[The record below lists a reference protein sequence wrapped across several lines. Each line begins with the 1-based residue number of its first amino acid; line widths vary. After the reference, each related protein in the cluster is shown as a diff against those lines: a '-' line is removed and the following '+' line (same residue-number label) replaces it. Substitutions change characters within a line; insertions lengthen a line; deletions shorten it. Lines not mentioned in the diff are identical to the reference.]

1 MIDNFSDR
9 ERVFIA
15 LGATD
20 MRKSIN
26 GLSLL
31 VEEQFEL
38 DLFTGSY
45 FAFCNRKRDI
55 VKILY
60 WADNGFCIWMK
71 RLEKDVFRWPESE
84 KEVVEVSQTALGW
97 LLRGLDLQQA
107 HSRLSHNTVS

>member
-1 MIDNFSDR
+1 MIPKGSDKV
-9 ERVFIA
+9 RVFIA

-38 DLFTGSY
+38 DLFSGSY

-60 WADNGFCIWMK
+60 WDTSGFAVWMK
-71 RLEKDVFRWPESE
+71 RLEKDMFRWPESE
-84 KEVVEVSQTALGW
+84 HEVIEISPVALSW
-97 LLRGLDLQQA
+97 LLQGLDLQQA
-107 HSRLSHNTVS
+107 HGRLSNNCVS

>member
-1 MIDNFSDR
+1 MIGTASDKV
-9 ERVFIA
+9 RVFIA

-45 FAFCNRKRDI
+45 FVFCNRKRDI

-60 WADNGFCIWMK
+60 WAENGFCIYAELSINAKTGCFLGHQMEP
-71 RLEKDVFRWPESE
+71 RQVLIC
-84 KEVVEVSQTALGW
+84 TA
-97 LLRGLDLQQA
+97 
-107 HSRLSHNTVS
+107 S